1 MTKKELYRVLER
13 TALKQPNLAAEI
25 EQLVLM
31 VEAAGEARSVD
42 EMVQVFLAEHPFL
55 ASCMR
60 DADNAEQDPESA
72 LKPDGRVFPV
82 HKPFAAEI
90 LQRMK
95 LAGVNEHYRNWAN
108 ALKAVPESTMPL
120 PEVNAAF
127 IQAARACWKQN
138 IYGNEEIL
146 RVILRHSI
154 EYSKT
159 GRTMPILLVGDPG
172 VGKTLVA
179 KNYARILGLPG
190 SFLSGPSASAGRGL
204 SGAPNLYVGAG
215 TGAVVQAMIDHGTGN
230 PVICIDEIEKT
241 ANGYSRAPSL
251 QNELLSAL
259 DESNSAWYDNFLE
272 IAVDA
277 SHIPYI
283 FTANDL
289 EPISAPLLDRME
301 VIRMESPALDTIRNI
316 TKEFTL
322 PQALAAYGSDQV
334 EFGDHELDMLV
345 DLLWAQGGRSCRVY
359 QKAVEMLV
367 SDACLAGMENNRKV
381 QITEEGIRSAA
392 AMCSRGRSTKQLGFG
407 T

>member
-42 EMVQVFLAEHPFL
+42 EIVQAFLAEHPFL

-60 DADNAEQDPESA
+60 DADDAEQDPESA

-190 SFLSGPSASAGRGL
+190 SFLSLDICSMAMASA
-204 SGAPNLYVGAG
+204 
-215 TGAVVQAMIDHGTGN
+215 VV
-230 PVICIDEIEKT
+230 
-241 ANGYSRAPSL
+241 
-251 QNELLSAL
+251 
-259 DESNSAWYDNFLE
+259 
-272 IAVDA
+272 
-277 SHIPYI
+277 
-283 FTANDL
+283 
-289 EPISAPLLDRME
+289 
-301 VIRMESPALDTIRNI
+301 
-316 TKEFTL
+316 
-322 PQALAAYGSDQV
+322 
-334 EFGDHELDMLV
+334 
-345 DLLWAQGGRSCRVY
+345 
-359 QKAVEMLV
+359 
-367 SDACLAGMENNRKV
+367 
-381 QITEEGIRSAA
+381 
-392 AMCSRGRSTKQLGFG
+392 
-407 T
+407 

>member
-1 MTKKELYRVLER
+1 MNIILDLFLTFAKIGLFTFGGGYAMISLIENACVEKKQWI
-13 TALKQPNLAAEI
+13 TH
-25 EQLVLM
+25 
-31 VEAAGEARSVD
+31 D
-42 EMVQVFLAEHPFL
+42 EMMDVTVIA
-55 ASCMR
+55 
-60 DADNAEQDPESA
+60 
-72 LKPDGRVFPV
+72 
-82 HKPFAAEI
+82 
-90 LQRMK
+90 
-95 LAGVNEHYRNWAN
+95 
-108 ALKAVPESTMPL
+108 ESTPGPIAINCATFVGYKQKGLIGAIASTIGVVL
-120 PEVNAAF
+120 PSF
-127 IQAARACWKQN
+127 CI
-138 IYGNEEIL
+138 IF
-146 RVILRHSI
+146 VIS
-154 EYSKT
+154 
-159 GRTMPILLVGDPG
+159 MLL
-172 VGKTLVA
+172 
-179 KNYARILGLPG
+179 
-190 SFLSGPSASAGRGL
+190 
-204 SGAPNLYVGAG
+204 
-215 TGAVVQAMIDHGTGN
+215 
-230 PVICIDEIEKT
+230 
-241 ANGYSRAPSL
+241 
-251 QNELLSAL
+251 
-259 DESNSAWYDNFLE
+259 DNFLE